1 MKVRKVAKYSP
12 IHADSRWRD
21 YMATKKILI
30 VEDNADWREVLM
42 MMIQRLGYD
51 VISAGNGEDGIAQ
64 ASAAHPD
71 LVLMDLGLPLMSG
84 DQAIAR
90 LKADPA
96 TKDIPVI
103 VQTAFGVGPS
113 AQRAMDAGAAEILHK
128 PITMGGIKYILYKY
142 LPPADPVEAEL

>member
-1 MKVRKVAKYSP
+1 
-12 IHADSRWRD
+12 
-21 YMATKKILI
+21 MASKKILI

-51 VISAGNGEDGIAQ
+51 VISAGDGEDGIAQ

-71 LVLMDLGLPLMSG
+71 LVLMDLGLPRMSG

-96 TKDIPVI
+96 TKDIPVV

-128 PITMGGIKYILYKY
+128 PITMGGIEHILCKY
-142 LPPADPVEAEL
+142 LLPADPAEAEL

>member
-1 MKVRKVAKYSP
+1 
-12 IHADSRWRD
+12 
-21 YMATKKILI
+21 MATKKILI

-51 VISAGNGEDGIAQ
+51 VISAANGEDGIAE
-64 ASAAHPD
+64 AFAAHPD
-71 LVLMDLGLPLMSG
+71 LVLMDLGLPRMSG

-90 LKADPA
+90 LKADPV

-113 AQRAMDAGAAEILHK
+113 AQRAMAAGAAEILHK
-128 PITMGGIKYILYKY
+128 PITMGGIEHVLCKY
-142 LPPADPVEAEL
+142 LPPADPAEAEL